1 MGHHSSAEL
10 TAADLIIEALGRFGD
25 REAFVLGDQRL
36 TYAGAAAAISRIVTL
51 LAARGIG
58 PGRAVAALSP
68 NTPEVWLAQAAA
80 YLLGG
85 TYTGLHPLGSLSDH
99 AHVCDDAGIA
109 VLIVHPKFAETGAQL
124 AARCAGI
131 EHLMTLGPAEAGEDL
146 LALCEKIPARSL
158 ERGPAGEEDTAWLQY
173 TGGTTGRPKGV
184 LVPHRALVQQTHTL
198 TVSWGLPESP
208 RFLLSSPITHAGS
221 LPVLPTLCRGGTVV
235 LQQAFDPDAWLD
247 VAARERI
254 NYAFVVP
261 TMLYALLDH
270 GSPHRHDLSALE
282 TILYGAAPMTPARIA
297 EALDAFGPV
306 LMQGYG
312 QTECLGMCTSLRKD
326 EHDPARR
333 PALLASCGR
342 AVAGVRAAILGEDGT
357 PLPPGE
363 VGEVCVR
370 SRVVMTGYR
379 NQPEQ
384 TAAALEGGWLHTGDL
399 GVRDEDGFFHLV
411 DRKKDVIVSG
421 AFNVYPREIE
431 DVIATCAG
439 VSTVAVIGI
448 PDDKWGEAVTALIT
462 VRPGEQVSLDGIE
475 KTVRELKGPH
485 QTPKKIQV
493 VSDLPKTPAGKIDKK
508 AIRRQYWPD
517 QQRQIH

>member
-1 MGHHSSAEL
+1 MVHQSSAEL
-10 TAADLIIEALGRFGD
+10 TSADLIIEALERFPD
-25 REAFVLGDQRL
+25 REAFVLGDRRI
-36 TYAGAAAAISRIVTL
+36 TYADAAAAISRIVTL

-99 AHVCDDAGIA
+99 AYVCDDAGIT

-131 EHLMTLGPAEAGEDL
+131 EHLLTLGPAEAGEDL
-146 LALCEKIPARSL
+146 LALCEQIPARRL
-158 ERGPAGEEDTAWLQY
+158 VRGPAGEEDTAWLQY

-184 LVPHRALVQQTHTL
+184 MVSHRALVQQTHTL
-198 TVSWGLPESP
+198 TASWGLPESP

-247 VAARERI
+247 AAARERI

-261 TMLYALLDH
+261 TMLYTLLDH

-297 EALDAFGPV
+297 EALEAFGPV

-326 EHDPARR
+326 EHDPVRR
-333 PALLASCGR
+333 PGLLASCGR
-342 AVAGVRAAILGEDGT
+342 AVAGVRAEILSNEGT
-357 PLPPGE
+357 PVPHGE
-363 VGEVCVR
+363 VGEVCLR

-379 NQPEQ
+379 NQPEL

-399 GVRDEDGFFHLV
+399 AVRDQDGFFHLV

-431 DVIATCAG
+431 DVIATCTG

-462 VRPGEQVSLDGIE
+462 VRPGEQVNLDEIE
-475 KTVRELKGPH
+475 KTVRGQKGPH
-485 QTPKKIQV
+485 QTPKTIHV
-493 VSDLPKTPAGKIDKK
+493 VQELPKTPAGKVDKK
-508 AIRRQYWPD
+508 ALRRQYWPD
-517 QQRQIH
+517 HQRQIN

>member
-1 MGHHSSAEL
+1 MVHHSSAQL
-10 TAADLIIEALGRFGD
+10 TSADLIVEALERFGD
-25 REAFVLGDQRL
+25 REAFVLGDRRI
-36 TYAGAAAAISRIVTL
+36 TYAGAAATISRMVAL

-58 PGRAVAALSP
+58 PGQTVAALSP
-68 NTPEVWLAQAAA
+68 NMPEVWLAQAAV

-99 AHVCDDAGIA
+99 AYVCDDAGIT

-131 EHLMTLGPAEAGEDL
+131 KHLMTLGPAEAGEDL
-146 LALCEKIPARSL
+146 LALCEQIPVRRL
-158 ERGPAGEEDTAWLQY
+158 ERGPAGEQDTAWLQY

-184 LVPHRALVQQTHTL
+184 MVPHRALVQQTHTL
-198 TVSWGLPESP
+198 TASWGLPESP

-247 VAARERI
+247 AAARERI

-270 GSPHRHDLSALE
+270 GSARRHDLSALE

-297 EALDAFGPV
+297 EALEAFGPV

-326 EHDPARR
+326 EHDPVRR
-333 PALLASCGR
+333 PGLLASCGR
-342 AVAGVRAAILGEDGT
+342 TVAGVRAEILGEDGT
-357 PLPPGE
+357 PVPHGE

-379 NQPEQ
+379 NQPEL

-399 GVRDEDGFFHLV
+399 AVRDQDGFFHLV

-431 DVIATCAG
+431 DVIATCTG

-462 VRPGEQVSLDGIE
+462 VRPGEQVNLDEIE

-485 QTPKKIQV
+485 QAPKKIQV
-493 VSDLPKTPAGKIDKK
+493 VPDLPKTPAGKIDKK
-508 AIRRQYWPD
+508 ALRRHYWPD
-517 QQRQIH
+517 RQRQIN